1 MQNLRYRIEAWFAL
15 FADFIYDNRLKAI
28 ILMLGLT
35 LGLLSQLPKL
45 TIDTS
50 NEGFLHKNDPILLDY
65 NAFRNQFGRDE
76 TVIVAIQTSNIFE
89 LPFLVKL
96 RQIHE
101 ELESEVPYVDEITS
115 LINARNTRGQAD
127 TLIVEDFKKAYEQC
141 DVILSPVAPTP
152 AFKIGEKAD
161 DPLTMYLSDIFTL
174 SANLAGIP
182 GMSVPCGL
190 SGQGLPI
197 GLQLMTEHFNEATL
211 FRVAHNFE
219 QATEFHKQKPEL

>member
-1 MQNLRYRIEAWFAL
+1 MQSLRYRIEAWFAL
-15 FADFIYDNRLKAI
+15 FADFICDNRLKAI

-50 NEGFLHKNDPILLDY
+50 NEGFLHKDDPILLDY

-76 TVIVAIQTSNIFE
+76 TVIVAIQTSNVFE
-89 LPFLVKL
+89 LPFLAKL

-127 TLIVEDFKKAYEQC
+127 TLIVEDLMEEWPHSNV
-141 DVILSPVAPTP
+141 D
-152 AFKIGEKAD
+152 
-161 DPLTMYLSDIFTL
+161 LTDLK
-174 SANLAGIP
+174 NR
-182 GMSVPCGL
+182 V
-190 SGQGLPI
+190 
-197 GLQLMTEHFNEATL
+197 MTCW
-211 FRVAHNFE
+211 
-219 QATEFHKQKPEL
+219 